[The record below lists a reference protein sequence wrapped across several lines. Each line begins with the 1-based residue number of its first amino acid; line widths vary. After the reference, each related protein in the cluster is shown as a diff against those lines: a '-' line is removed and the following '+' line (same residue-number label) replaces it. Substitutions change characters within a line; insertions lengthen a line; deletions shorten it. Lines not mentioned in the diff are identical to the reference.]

1 MSGKVF
7 VRRSRA
13 SKCERGK
20 YDSRRVSGSNLT
32 PQSVESSCFRTYV
45 PYLKIFTLSPLP
57 FLKVVGVIVFHPL
70 CVCVCVCFQFH
81 VHIVAIIGLH
91 HQVRFKFKM

>member
-13 SKCERGK
+13 SKCDRGK

-32 PQSVESSCFRTYV
+32 PQSIESSCFRTYI

-70 CVCVCVCFQFH
+70 CVCVCVLPISCAYCSNNWPSSSS
-81 VHIVAIIGLH
+81 AI
-91 HQVRFKFKM
+91 